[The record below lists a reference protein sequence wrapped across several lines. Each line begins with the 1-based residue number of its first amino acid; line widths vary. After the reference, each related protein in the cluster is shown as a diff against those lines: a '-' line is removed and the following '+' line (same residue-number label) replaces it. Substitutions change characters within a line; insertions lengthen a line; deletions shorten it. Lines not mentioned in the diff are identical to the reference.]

1 MQEDRQK
8 YGSLLPKSGVY
19 FLPDEKVVGFLKLL
33 NRQRVLAGK
42 EDDYPRARELK
53 RKFDEFSKA
62 EQQRQEQN
70 MRIAQ
75 EKELLNIESAQRQQ
89 FVEFSEA
96 WDKYMADY
104 EATAFELIS

>member
-1 MQEDRQK
+1 
-8 YGSLLPKSGVY
+8 
-19 FLPDEKVVGFLKLL
+19 
-33 NRQRVLAGK
+33 
-42 EDDYPRARELK
+42 
-53 RKFDEFSKA
+53 
-62 EQQRQEQN
+62 

-104 EATAFELIS
+104 EATAFELIGQLRAKQAQEQQALMQKIAEETRF